1 MQKDFRDQ
9 FQCFSSALY
18 GYFYEMAGTPATMR
32 EICDQIVEE
41 GAPGWEDFSA
51 RLYKDI
57 DEVLNLDPFPYEFL
71 ARVSNVGKI
80 RSESIGRAWLKE
92 LRDTLIEARAAYE
105 AKVRNN

>member
-9 FQCFSSALY
+9 FQSLTSTL
-18 GYFYEMAGTPATMR
+18 GGHFYETADSGMTMR
-32 EICDQIVEE
+32 EICDEVVEL
-41 GAPGWEDFSA
+41 GARGWEEWSVELF
-51 RLYKDI
+51 KEI

-80 RSESIGRAWLKE
+80 RSESIGRAWLTE
-92 LRDTLIEARAAYE
+92 FRDTLLEARAAYE